1 MELKDI
7 YPPFLV
13 DSIEYWNSVKD
24 DKMQW
29 DLGYEDLRS
38 SINIAE
44 VEGMISSAE
53 AWELRRTLLGM
64 GPNGGIKGLSRWELS
79 PEQQAVMRK
88 EFDKQDVR

>member
-29 DLGYEDLRS
+29 DLGYEDLKA
-38 SINIAE
+38 SINMAE
-44 VEGMISSAE
+44 VGGAITHEE
-53 AWELRRTLLGM
+53 AWDLRRTLLGM
-64 GPNGGIKGLSRWELS
+64 DPNGGI
-79 PEQQAVMRK
+79 
-88 EFDKQDVR
+88 DV